1 MGNAGK
7 ISPRH
12 NDLINPKN
20 IAQPESASGSET
32 ERDIENARDPVSG
45 DRTEDAAELQ
55 DVGPP
60 DGGTA
65 AWLVVL
71 GAWCC
76 SFCSPGWI
84 NSMGTFQEYYQLGP
98 LHDYSSSTIAWIPSL
113 QLFFLF
119 GLGPIVGR
127 IFDIYG
133 PRPLIIGGTIL
144 HVFGLIMASFAK
156 TYYQFL
162 LSQGVCSAIGV
173 ASLTSIATWFDK
185 KRGAAMGIMA
195 TGSSVG
201 GVIFPIMISRMIERN
216 GYPWAMRAAAFLI
229 LGIFVLTY
237 GMYIPIDYLPSQ
249 GYQEAHMS
257 EDMSHYL
264 VAILNAASLFGRL
277 GAGYGAD
284 MIGRWNM
291 FIIACAVSGISNL
304 AVWIPAKTSSITIGY
319 AIMFGFASGAFVS
332 LVGALPLSV
341 SPVPEIGYRMG
352 VVFLIISIPSLT
364 MAPIGG
370 AILQYAADGWL
381 DLKIFAGIMCLAGS
395 AIILVQGRTKHIL
408 PVTRNIT
415 LQSDT
420 ILRHIILRHTIL
432 QHTILRHIIRQPRE
446 GEDTPLIVHHR
457 QSCIIQWSDP
467 SLVQI
472 MECKWRI
479 FNTKLPIKLPINQS
493 IRQDTWL
500 DISQGTRKAILQLTA
515 LVIIAAMRAVIMPA
529 PLNTKATTR
538 AQRLQLVWQPEQWW
552 AVLPLT

>member
-1 MGNAGK
+1 MATTGNNEKPNLMHDNSIAPEK
-7 ISPRH
+7 V
-12 NDLINPKN
+12 
-20 IAQPESASGSET
+20 AQPESASGSET
-32 ERDIENARDPVSG
+32 ERDIEDARNPVPS
-45 DRTEDAAELQ
+45 DRTDDAAQLQ
-55 DVGPP
+55 DAGPP

-119 GLGPIVGR
+119 GLGPIIGR
-127 IFDIYG
+127 LFDIYG

-144 HVFGLIMASFAK
+144 HVFGLMMASLAK

-162 LSQGVCSAIGV
+162 LSQGICSAIGV
-173 ASLTSIATWFDK
+173 ACLYSPALTSIATWFNK

-201 GVIFPIMISRMIERN
+201 GVVFPIMISRMVKRN

-229 LGIFVLTY
+229 LGLQIIACLTVRQRTKPVPKKFVAGRLAAPFTEVPFAILLLGIFVLTY

-249 GYQEAHMS
+249 GYEEAHMS

-364 MAPIGG
+364 MAPTGG
-370 AILQYAADGWL
+370 AILQHAADGWL
-381 DLKIFAGIMCLAGS
+381 DLKIFAGVMCLAGS
-395 AIILVQGRTKHIL
+395 AIILGSRLLYTEKRL
-408 PVTRNIT
+408 
-415 LQSDT
+415 L
-420 ILRHIILRHTIL
+420 
-432 QHTILRHIIRQPRE
+432 
-446 GEDTPLIVHHR
+446 
-457 QSCIIQWSDP
+457 
-467 SLVQI
+467 
-472 MECKWRI
+472 KI
-479 FNTKLPIKLPINQS
+479 F
-493 IRQDTWL
+493 
-500 DISQGTRKAILQLTA
+500 
-515 LVIIAAMRAVIMPA
+515 
-529 PLNTKATTR
+529 
-538 AQRLQLVWQPEQWW
+538 
-552 AVLPLT
+552 